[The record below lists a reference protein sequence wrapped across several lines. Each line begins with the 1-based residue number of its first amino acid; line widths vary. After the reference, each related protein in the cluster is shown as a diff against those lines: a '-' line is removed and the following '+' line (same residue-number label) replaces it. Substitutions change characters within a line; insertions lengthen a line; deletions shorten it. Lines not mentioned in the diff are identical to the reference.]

1 MPKRFPD
8 RAIGR
13 FLPAMLAC
21 LDTVL
26 KPGED
31 CAAFILAAT
40 AAALRKAEA
49 AKKAATGWTGC
60 LLRPTGQGDRV
71 QVLWWRRET

>member
-8 RAIGR
+8 RAIVR
-13 FLPAMLAC
+13 FPPGMLAR

-31 CAAFILAAT
+31 RGAFILAAT
-40 AAALRKAEA
+40 AAALRKAEQKVGRDRSADCA
-49 AKKAATGWTGC
+49 AVSEAIIQK
-60 LLRPTGQGDRV
+60 
-71 QVLWWRRET
+71 